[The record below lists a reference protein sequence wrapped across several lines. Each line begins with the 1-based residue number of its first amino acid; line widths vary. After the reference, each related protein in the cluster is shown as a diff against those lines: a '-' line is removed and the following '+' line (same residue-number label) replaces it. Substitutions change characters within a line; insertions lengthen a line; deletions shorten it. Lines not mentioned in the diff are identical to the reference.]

1 MNRTIFFLLILFPAI
16 FLSCAGDSEDPDAE
30 HNKEIKAID
39 DYIASL
45 QLPPNSVLY
54 DNTSGIRFIF
64 NDYGEGPVPKSIQNI
79 TYSVNGAVLANGQI
93 GAPFITTISDQ
104 KKLSEITPV
113 GLGYAI
119 NNSLEGSSFT
129 VFIPSRHAY
138 GSTGQASLGVPPN
151 ATIKYDVAL
160 EEVERTV
167 SEQTQFEADT
177 AAIHDYLLANSIDAI
192 ENEKGISYS
201 VNISAAGENPH
212 PYSNVTIDYELSRL
226 AAPSTQLEKSTLTT
240 NVFGL
245 IDGLKIGIPLMDEG
259 STYTFYIPSG
269 LAYGPTS
276 SGSIPANSNLIFKIK
291 LTSID

>member
-1 MNRTIFFLLILFPAI
+1 MNRKIFFLLILFPAI

-39 DYIASL
+39 DYITSL

-64 NDYGEGPVPKSIQNI
+64 DNYGQGPVPKSIQNI

-93 GAPFITTISDQ
+93 GAPFIITISDE
-104 KKLSEITPV
+104 KKLSEIVPV
-113 GLGYAI
+113 GLNYAI
-119 NNSLEGSSFT
+119 MNSMEGASFT
-129 VFIPSRHAY
+129 VFIPSRHGY
-138 GSTGQASLGVPPN
+138 GTTGQAALGVPPN
-151 ATIKYDVAL
+151 ATLKYEVAL

-177 AAIHDYLLANSIDAI
+177 AAIHDYLLANSINAI

-201 VNISAAGENPH
+201 VDVSAAGENPH
-212 PYSNVTIDYELSRL
+212 PYSNVTVDYELYRL
-226 AAPSTQLEKSTLTT
+226 AAPSTQLEKNTMNT

-269 LAYGPTS
+269 LAYGGAA
-276 SGSIPANSNLIFKIK
+276 SGPIPANSNLIFKIK
-291 LTSID
+291 LTSIN